1 MAFIPYNANQ
11 VNPEI
16 QFAAPGSDRASAYIT
31 GDRFICFEPWG
42 PFEACRA
49 RRLRKLRYTMS
60 ISRLDRRRK
69 PRSPKPA
76 WTPPE
81 GMFVCSRC
89 GRLWS
94 WADLASFS
102 KHPEVRLCEN
112 CVQARHRSQLE
123 RGDFVI
129 TLRPEPGEWD
139 SPPIVRLRLLLKRA
153 LRVFRLR
160 CVRLEFGTPTP
171 ALAERGHT

>member
-1 MAFIPYNANQ
+1 MRT
-11 VNPEI
+11 
-16 QFAAPGSDRASAYIT
+16 PGVLS
-31 GDRFICFEPWG
+31 
-42 PFEACRA
+42 RA

-94 WADLASFS
+94 WADLAAFS
-102 KHPEVRLCEN
+102 KHPELRLCEN
-112 CVQARHRSQLE
+112 CVQIRDREQLE
-123 RGDFVI
+123 RGEFVI

>member
-1 MAFIPYNANQ
+1 MQLQFSNL
-11 VNPEI
+11 NPGASSLVAGATLPERGAGL
-16 QFAAPGSDRASAYIT
+16 QPAP
-31 GDRFICFEPWG
+31 
-42 PFEACRA
+42 
-49 RRLRKLRYTMS
+49 RLRKLGYTMS
-60 ISRLDRRRK
+60 ISQLRRRRK
-69 PRSPKPA
+69 SCSPTIA

-94 WADLASFS
+94 WADLAAFS
-102 KHPEVRLCEN
+102 KHPELRLCEN
-112 CVQARHRSQLE
+112 CVQIRDREQLE
-123 RGDFVI
+123 RGEFVI

-160 CVRLEFGTPTP
+160 CVRLEFGTPKP
-171 ALAERGHT
+171 AAAARGQA